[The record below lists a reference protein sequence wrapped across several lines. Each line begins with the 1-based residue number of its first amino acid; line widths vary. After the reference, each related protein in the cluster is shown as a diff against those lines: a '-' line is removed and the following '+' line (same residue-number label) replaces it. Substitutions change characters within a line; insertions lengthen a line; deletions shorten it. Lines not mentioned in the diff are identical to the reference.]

1 MEAKKKKTELSA
13 RERQFVNLEAKGL
26 DNRTIANRMGVTT
39 DTITYYRR
47 MVAKKRELAAAQGE
61 G

>member
-1 MEAKKKKTELSA
+1 MEAKKKKTSLSA
-13 RERQFVNLEAKGL
+13 REAQFVNLEAKGL

>member
-1 MEAKKKKTELSA
+1 MEPKKKKTELSA